1 MACDSR
7 VYDAFRAGSGPVR
20 PSSACRTPGGL
31 RVGRPPRGAC
41 PSPYGESEGR
51 EEGGEGGE
59 RDVDDY
65 APAVLAFLGHNG
77 FGWFGGFMSRSLRL
91 M

>member
-20 PSSACRTPGGL
+20 PSSACRTPGGFGWA
-31 RVGRPPRGAC
+31 VHPGGV

-51 EEGGEGGE
+51 EEGGERGE

>member
-1 MACDSR
+1 MARIGGSDSLPLGLER
-7 VYDAFRAGSGPVR
+7 EGGPAA
-20 PSSACRTPGGL
+20 SS
-31 RVGRPPRGAC
+31 
-41 PSPYGESEGR
+41 YGEAECR
-51 EEGGEGGE
+51 EEGGECGE

>member
-1 MACDSR
+1 MMLSAQGPGRCGRHRR
-7 VYDAFRAGSGPVR
+7 VAPRGDFGWAVH
-20 PSSACRTPGGL
+20 PGG
-31 RVGRPPRGAC
+31 V

-51 EEGGEGGE
+51 EEGGERGE

-77 FGWFGGFMSRSLRL
+77 LGWFGGFMSRSLRL